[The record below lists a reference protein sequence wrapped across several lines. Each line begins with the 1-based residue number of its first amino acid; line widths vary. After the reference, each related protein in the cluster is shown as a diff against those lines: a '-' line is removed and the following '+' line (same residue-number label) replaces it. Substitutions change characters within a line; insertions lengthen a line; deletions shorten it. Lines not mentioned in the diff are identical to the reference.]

1 VVKWVKPVK
10 LEKTP
15 SPRLRRP
22 EKEQREPMKQS
33 SNSNTTDQIMKSR
46 INKYLLAAT
55 IVTTAYAASTLTS
68 CAPKYACYGDAGR
81 VIEPVQVTT
90 QPVTV
95 QVERGAAGE

>member
-22 EKEQREPMKQS
+22 EKEEREPMKQS

-46 INKYLLAAT
+46 INKYLLTAT
-55 IVTTAYAASTLTS
+55 IVMDSICGINTYKL
-68 CAPKYACYGDAGR
+68 CPEVR
-81 VIEPVQVTT
+81 ML
-90 QPVTV
+90 
-95 QVERGAAGE
+95 R